1 MGGGNRFNTQ
11 EVSLGERRVLKM
23 QVLTASPVMAFWPA
37 FLRLWR
43 RLFVGLDDFD
53 VMVVEKITG
62 GVIELRHGQ
71 LVIDLCLNETL
82 LCLG

>member
-1 MGGGNRFNTQ
+1 MPAW
-11 EVSLGERRVLKM
+11 
-23 QVLTASPVMAFWPA
+23 TAGPVMALWPLPA
-37 FLRLWR
+37 